1 MGRSSVEV
9 ERPAARTAD
18 EVAVRLDG
26 VRKRFGDVAAV
37 DGIDLEIMA
46 GEFFSLLGPPGSG
59 KTTCLRM
66 IAGFAAPTQGR
77 VHLNGRAVT
86 ARAPYERHGKPV
98 FPDYAP
104 VPPRP

>member
-9 ERPAARTAD
+9 EQPAARTAD

-46 GEFFSLLGPPGSG
+46 GEVFSLLRPSGSG
-59 KTTCLRM
+59 ETTCLRM
-66 IAGFAAPTQGR
+66 IAGFEAPTQGR
-77 VHLNGRAVT
+77 GPPDGRGGT
-86 ARAPYERHGKPV
+86 RLAPHQRDRDTRFQDH
-98 FPDYAP
+98 AP
-104 VPPRP
+104 V